1 MHRQVLEEQNGLEG
15 VCIWTSDES
24 WRVTLHLVSALSS
37 SWEEPVLCA
46 GTVTGSS
53 CLSAASV
60 GLLKMSHFPL
70 NISPSLLALF
80 SLSIL

>member
-53 CLSAASV
+53 CLSAFLSFTCGFPSG
-60 GLLKMSHFPL
+60 GLKVTPDITLCSRW
-70 NISPSLLALF
+70 
-80 SLSIL
+80 